1 MKMNGITNKTSTMET
16 KMNLNKNSRPRMKK
30 ILLALLLTA
39 GALAFTACSKE
50 DNNESGQKIT
60 MQAVQFR
67 MAEEGFG
74 TDIEVTR
81 AAAQPSLPVTTELS
95 D

>member
-1 MKMNGITNKTSTMET
+1 
-16 KMNLNKNSRPRMKK
+16 MKK